1 MANREYTVVVNN
13 WGELEEIL
21 QSKGIDTTG
30 MSYADMIDAINQLY
44 LINNEDK
51 TITPSTVQQT
61 FQPVSPYTGFGNI
74 VVEPYTLESKN
85 VTPGTSQ
92 QTITPDNANG
102 LSSVVVAGDENLIT
116 NNIKKDVS
124 IFGVVGNYDPQPTLE
139 QITVTPSTSQQ
150 VITPSSGN
158 DGISE
163 VTVEAVDHTIDEDIV
178 ASNIKQGVDIL
189 GVTGSLIPVEKDL
202 VDIEDLAT
210 PPDYDYT
217 MAVCEYNGKLQLFLD
232 SKHFEYDIETDTWST
247 VATGVSIIGT
257 NYYAQA
263 NGLYNPGFLL
273 GDKLTFLKLIATAS
287 GYNYVTIREYDMT
300 SHTASDRTGGS
311 GSVTANYPAAY
322 TLHNGYIYA
331 SCKIDNVYVIIKVD
345 LSTLT
350 YTVVVTN
357 TAKYYKQIEF
367 VGDTLYGINSSN
379 ELDII
384 DIVNDSVTTI
394 LTLNG
399 NDRNLVTT
407 TDGLYVMGNDT
418 NYLNI
423 YKLENNVL
431 TLYYTGSG
439 TSRLFSSI
447 YYNYKG
453 VMYQFTNKSYAD
465 TYGGVH
471 PMRKIGN
478 KFYKEITIEAT
489 PGLVIDTEYITKVT
503 LI

>member
-44 LINNEDK
+44 LIDNEDK

-61 FQPVSPYTGFGNI
+61 FSPVSPYTGFGDI

-85 VTPGTSQ
+85 VTPSTVQ

-116 NNIKKDVS
+116 NNIKKDIS

-139 QITVTPSTSQQ
+139 QITITPSISQQ
-150 VITPSSGN
+150 VIVPSSGN
-158 DGISE
+158 DGIDE
-163 VTVEAVDHTIDEDIV
+163 VTVEAVDHTIDSDIL

-202 VDIEDLAT
+202 IDIENLAT

-247 VATGVSIIGT
+247 VATGVSILGY
-257 NYYAQA
+257 NYYGRASA
-263 NGLYNPGFLL
+263 LFNCAFLI
-273 GDKLTFLKLIATAS
+273 GNKLTTLKTIATAS

-300 SHTASDRTGGS
+300 SHTAADRAGGS
-311 GSVTANYPAAY
+311 GSVTADYPYAY
-322 TLHNGYIYA
+322 TLHDGYIWA
-331 SCKIDNVYVIIKVD
+331 SCKINNVPVIIKID
-345 LSTLT
+345 LNTLT

-357 TAKYYKQIEF
+357 TTKYYEQIEF

-379 ELDII
+379 GLDII
-384 DIVNDSVTTI
+384 DVVNNSITNI
-394 LTLNG
+394 LTLTGDN
-399 NDRNLVTT
+399 RNLMTT
-407 TDGLYVMGNDT
+407 SDGLFVMGNDS

-423 YKLENNVL
+423 YKLENNTL
-431 TLYYTGSG
+431 TLYFTGTG
-439 TSRLFSSI
+439 TNRLRSSI
-447 YYNYKG
+447 YFNYNG
-453 VMYQFTNKSYAD
+453 VVYQFTNKEYALN
-465 TYGGVH
+465 YGSH

-478 KFYKEITIEAT
+478 KFYREITVAYT
-489 PGLVIDTEYITKVT
+489 SGLVIDTEYITKVT